1 MFRFLLAVGG
11 LGTLFVWD
19 GKNLGWD
26 HAAGGGQLWLTLRC
40 LTLTLEHS
48 ASFRKLW
55 HIKANYCHPA
65 VPYNANAYCSC
76 GIITV
81 ASSEP
86 LATLG
91 LPRSSYCYSI
101 SSILKIHKIKVYMIF
116 MLIYLL
122 QSSLSL
128 SIHKLIH
135 HIHGLSRV
143 SQCYA
148 PIKSILENLLIFL
161 KRNFTLRKRPLSK
174 SICFG
179 RIKAQLIHG
188 EFSVLSSWRLNDGQT
203 FVRLENCVYSVYM
216 AVGFEDGRVVRW
228 CPICWESQVCFR
240 GLPSIQLAS
249 LGASGLLT
257 SLF

>member
-1 MFRFLLAVGG
+1 MYCSLSTYCVPVSGWTLIMHLTTSEVRCICDKCTRRSLSQSVLGSGYLPDMFRFLLAVGG
-11 LGTLFVWD
+11 LATLFVWD
-19 GKNLGWD
+19 GKYLGWD

-91 LPRSSYCYSI
+91 LPRSSYCFSI
-101 SSILKIHKIKVYMIF
+101 LSILKIHKIKAYMIF

-122 QSSLSL
+122 QS
-128 SIHKLIH
+128 
-135 HIHGLSRV
+135 
-143 SQCYA
+143 
-148 PIKSILENLLIFL
+148 
-161 KRNFTLRKRPLSK
+161 
-174 SICFG
+174 
-179 RIKAQLIHG
+179 
-188 EFSVLSSWRLNDGQT
+188 
-203 FVRLENCVYSVYM
+203 
-216 AVGFEDGRVVRW
+216 
-228 CPICWESQVCFR
+228 
-240 GLPSIQLAS
+240 
-249 LGASGLLT
+249 
-257 SLF
+257 

>member
-1 MFRFLLAVGG
+1 MSHLPLLASPD
-11 LGTLFVWD
+11 LLLLYFEYTQNTQNKSLHD
-19 GKNLGWD
+19 IYANLP
-26 HAAGGGQLWLTLRC
+26 
-40 LTLTLEHS
+40 
-48 ASFRKLW
+48 ASV
-55 HIKANYCHPA
+55 IA
-65 VPYNANAYCSC
+65 
-76 GIITV
+76 
-81 ASSEP
+81 
-86 LATLG
+86 
-91 LPRSSYCYSI
+91 
-101 SSILKIHKIKVYMIF
+101 
-116 MLIYLL
+116 
-122 QSSLSL
+122 LSL
-128 SIHKLIH
+128 SIHKPIH

-148 PIKSILENLLIFL
+148 PIKNILKNLLIFL

-174 SICFG
+174 PICFG

-188 EFSVLSSWRLNDGQT
+188 GFSVLSSWRLNDGQT

>member
-11 LGTLFVWD
+11 LATLFVWD
-19 GKNLGWD
+19 GKYLGWD

-101 SSILKIHKIKVYMIF
+101 LSILKIHKMKAYMIF

-128 SIHKLIH
+128 YTQTNTSH
-135 HIHGLSRV
+135 SW
-143 SQCYA
+143 
-148 PIKSILENLLIFL
+148 
-161 KRNFTLRKRPLSK
+161 PLPSK
-174 SICFG
+174 SMLYTNQKYFRKFINIF
-179 RIKAQLIHG
+179 K
-188 EFSVLSSWRLNDGQT
+188 EKFYSEKET
-203 FVRLENCVYSVYM
+203 LE
-216 AVGFEDGRVVRW
+216 
-228 CPICWESQVCFR
+228 
-240 GLPSIQLAS
+240 
-249 LGASGLLT
+249 
-257 SLF
+257 